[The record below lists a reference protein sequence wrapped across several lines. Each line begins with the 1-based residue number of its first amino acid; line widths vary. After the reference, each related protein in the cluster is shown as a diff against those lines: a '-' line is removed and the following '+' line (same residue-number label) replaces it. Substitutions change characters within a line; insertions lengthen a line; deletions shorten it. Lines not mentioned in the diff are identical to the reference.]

1 MDLMKAQL
9 LVEHGKNAY
18 RYNDIKIPEIK
29 EDHVLVQVL
38 NCSINNTDIWTRD
51 GLYSNDNSGSGWQP
65 LDFPIIQGA
74 DIVGKVVKIYS
85 NDDIQLLEQNVIV
98 YPVVNNRDTNDS
110 IKEITECQYM
120 GSEINGGYAEYCLV
134 KRHNVFVIPE
144 TCLLTDAQWSC
155 IPTAYMTAYY
165 MIKRAD
171 IDDIDTC
178 LVSGASGGVGLA
190 LIHLLNIWNIKTI
203 AICAEE
209 KEHLVQLEGA
219 WKTVSRTED
228 GVDKELEEIK
238 NDIMCANN
246 YKPYDIVFDVV
257 AGNWLNT
264 FIDVLKVGGKYVC
277 SGAIGG
283 RNVEIF
289 WPKFYL
295 KHIDLL
301 GSMLCP
307 REEFLELL
315 DLVFKNYV
323 FPKVHKVFYLNDLEK
338 AHQLFES
345 KKFIG
350 KIVLNC
356 LC

>member
-1 MDLMKAQL
+1 MELMKAQL

-18 RYNDIKIPEIK
+18 RYKDVKIPEIMIN
-29 EDHVLVQVL
+29 HVLVQVL

-51 GLYSNDNSGSGWQP
+51 GMYSNDNTGSGWQP

-74 DIVGKVVKIYS
+74 DIVGKVVKIYN
-85 NDDIQLLEQNVIV
+85 NDDIKLLEQKVIV
-98 YPVVNNRDTNDS
+98 YPVVNNREPNDS
-110 IKEITECQYM
+110 IKEITECQYI
-120 GSEINGGYAEYCLV
+120 GSEIDGGYAEYCLV
-134 KRHNVFVIPE
+134 KKDNVFVIPE
-144 TCLLTDAQWSC
+144 TCQLTNAQLSC

-165 MIKRAD
+165 MIKRSD
-171 IDDIDTC
+171 IDKTNTC

-190 LIHLLNIWNIKTI
+190 LIHLLKIWNIKTI
-203 AICAEE
+203 AICSGE
-209 KEHLVQLEGA
+209 KEPLVEIEGA
-219 WKTVSRTED
+219 WKTISRTEY
-228 GVDKELEEIK
+228 GVDKDLEEVK
-238 NDIMCANN
+238 NDIMAANN

-264 FIDVLKVGGKYVC
+264 FIDVLKFGGKYVC

-283 RNVEIF
+283 RNVEVF

-307 REEFLELL
+307 RAAFLELL

-323 FPKVHKVFYLNDLEK
+323 YPRVHKVFNLKDLEM
-338 AHQLFES
+338 AQELFES